1 MRRESI
7 GGGAPDLWGAF
18 SLGRVGGGGLTPVC
32 LLATG
37 SLAILPGFLGQTPR
51 VGLRPL
57 GCAVAA
63 GECRVFMGRG
73 IRASTQADA
82 PREGGL

>member
-18 SLGRVGGGGLTPVC
+18 SLGRVGGGAYARLTSSYR
-32 LLATG
+32 LARY
-37 SLAILPGFLGQTPR
+37 LARVLGQTPR